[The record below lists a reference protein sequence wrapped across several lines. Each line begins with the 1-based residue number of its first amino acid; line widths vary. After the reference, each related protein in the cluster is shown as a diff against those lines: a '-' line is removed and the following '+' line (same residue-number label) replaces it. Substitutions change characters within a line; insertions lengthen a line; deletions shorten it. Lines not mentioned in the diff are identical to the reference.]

1 MVTEAWNLTKNE
13 LHHTCFDI
21 FCRKFPA
28 QLFLREPTNR
38 TFDSL
43 FNGRDL
49 LRQLTDLTFK
59 WRELIKMMLPLLA
72 IREIFPFQF

>member
-1 MVTEAWNLTKNE
+1 MVTEAWNFTSHNK
-13 LHHTCFDI
+13 LHHTC

-28 QLFLREPTNR
+28 QIFLTEPTNR

-49 LRQLTDLTFK
+49 LRQLTDLIFK